1 MTVWRWLRNTMKAR
15 EGDLIEAVDGNIF
28 DVKGLVHPPD
38 RVIAFIRFTP
48 DPTGDRIRGE
58 TCYRKVYALRERY
71 ELLRRKFPQ
80 YLVLDPVF
88 NQLLCEVPAEMVKQ
102 HYEPSVYLRQ
112 LRRRGAPCELEKQAL
127 ELAQLL
133 RTESGISW
141 SALGVSGSLLVGL
154 HTPKSDI
161 DLIVYGSRNCRTV
174 YNTLISLV
182 RDKKSSLK
190 SYGKRDLEKL
200 FDFRSKDTVMR
211 FKDFVRTESR
221 KVLQGKF
228 HETDYFIRCVKAWSE
243 ISETYGAVR
252 YRSVGRAKVQANV
265 VDDTEMIFTPCAYQI
280 DDVRVLQGK
289 SAEPLR
295 EIVSFRGR
303 FCEQARNG
311 EEVIACGMVE
321 SVETRG
327 GRYFRLLLG
336 NRPSDYMIPAQ

>member
-1 MTVWRWLRNTMKAR
+1 MRAR

-48 DPTGDRIRGE
+48 DSTGERMRRG
-58 TCYRKVYALRERY
+58 TRYRKVYALRERY

-88 NQLLCEVPAEMVKQ
+88 NQWLCEVPVDVVKR
-102 HYEPSVYLRQ
+102 HYEPPIYLRQ
-112 LRRRGAPCELEKQAL
+112 LRRGGARSELEKQAL
-127 ELAQLL
+127 ELAQLI
-133 RTESGISW
+133 RTDSGVNW

-161 DLIVYGSRNCRTV
+161 DLIVYGSQNCRMV
-174 YNTLISLV
+174 YNVLTSLV
-182 RDKKSSLK
+182 QDKKSYLK
-190 SYGKRDLEKL
+190 SYGKRDLKDL

-211 FKDFVRTESR
+211 FEDFVRTESR
-221 KVLQGKF
+221 KVLQGRF
-228 HETDYFIRCVKAWSE
+228 HETDYYVRCVKAWSE
-243 ISETYGAVR
+243 VSETYGTAI
-252 YRSVGRAKVQANV
+252 YRSVGEAKVQATV
-265 VDDTEMIFTPCAYQI
+265 IDDSEMIFTPCVYRI
-280 DDVRVLQGK
+280 DDVRVLEGTDAK
-289 SAEPLR
+289 PLR

-311 EEVIACGMVE
+311 EEIMACGMVE

-327 GRYFRLLLG
+327 EKYSHLIIGSK
-336 NRPSDYMIPAQ
+336 PSDYLAPVK